1 MKFRVGDD
9 VIVMTG
15 KDKGKTGNI
24 SKIFSK
30 SGKVLVDGVNKQ
42 VKHRKGGQGKTGE
55 RVEIFAPIDSSNVQ
69 VLDPKS
75 KKPTRIGYKILDS
88 GQKIRIGK
96 ASGEELSVST
106 DKKEKKPVK
115 TKSLIID

>member
-1 MKFRVGDD
+1 MKFLVGDD

-30 SGKVLVDGVNKQ
+30 SGKVLIDGVNKQ
-42 VKHRKGGQGKTGE
+42 VKHRKGGQGQVGE
-55 RVEIFAPIDSSNVQ
+55 RVEIFAPIDASNVQ
-69 VLDPKS
+69 IVDPKT
-75 KKPTRIGYKILDS
+75 KKPTRIGYKVLDN
-88 GQKIRIGK
+88 GKKIRIAK

-115 TKSLIID
+115 TVKA